1 MIVHCRRPFSLTL
14 ARGLRITLFT
24 LIVFSKYSEIG
35 LSVAKELRAPSDRR
49 QIATSYNTTG
59 PFSEVYSST
68 RILGFDDKQ
77 LYIEGREPEAK
88 ETKTDCTYEV

>member
-24 LIVFSKYSEIG
+24 LIVFSKYSEIS

-49 QIATSYNTTG
+49 QIATTSYNWALQRSLLFHPNIG
-59 PFSEVYSST
+59 
-68 RILGFDDKQ
+68 I
-77 LYIEGREPEAK
+77 
-88 ETKTDCTYEV
+88 